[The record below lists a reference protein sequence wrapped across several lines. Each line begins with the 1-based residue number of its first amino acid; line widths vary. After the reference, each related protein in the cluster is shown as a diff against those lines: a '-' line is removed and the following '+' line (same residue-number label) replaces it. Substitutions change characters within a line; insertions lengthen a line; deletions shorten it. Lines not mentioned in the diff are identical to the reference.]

1 MAEDIF
7 WLSPRGRELLVSNG
21 WRPRTLPPSFHAQ
34 DSPPVTKGHLRQSI
48 RSAKVEKLWAESIT
62 TYGLANPCKV
72 HMPLCSMRMSDAS
85 GISVPVWIGNGKWK
99 REWTRCRVCFSQD
112 GNCFAFQRQNLS
124 LVCGLIS
131 VLKRSLKSIFL
142 SLHGI
147 IPLFSEKELSV
158 YIWGWRLLL
167 FWSNYENQYNT
178 NNCNHNTSFQV
189 RGTKRHRLSRP
200 TRSGHWNKKRR
211 LHPIIHLTYKF
222 SSFLFFAR
230 NFMLFSKTVYK

>member
-1 MAEDIF
+1 MGGGQGLCHHLTTLRTVPQSQRVTCDRASIA
-7 WLSPRGRELLVSNG
+7 PRLRNSELRV
-21 WRPRTLPPSFHAQ
+21 LPPTILLIHVKSTCH
-34 DSPPVTKGHLRQSI
+34 
-48 RSAKVEKLWAESIT
+48 SAVWE
-62 TYGLANPCKV
+62 CQ
-72 HMPLCSMRMSDAS
+72 MPLESLSQFELETE
-85 GISVPVWIGNGKWK
+85 NGK
-99 REWTRCRVCFSQD
+99 EWTRCRVGFSQR

-131 VLKRSLKSIFL
+131 VLKSLKSIFL

-189 RGTKRHRLSRP
+189 RGTKRQRLSRP

-211 LHPIIHLTYKF
+211 LHPIIHLTYKC
-222 SSFLFFAR
+222 SSFLIFAR